1 MTRVSRGSDPAE
13 PSGGEPAGPAPAP
26 GIGNPTPLG
35 MGAFAMTTF
44 VLSVFN
50 AGLMDIELQTVVIPL
65 ALFYGGLAQVLAG
78 MWALRVGNTFGGL
91 AFTSFGAFWLSYAI
105 YAHFFVADLGTGGDA
120 ATSLFLFAWA
130 VFSAYMTVAAV
141 RTTPVVLGVFALLT
155 LTLVLLGAA
164 SASGAGWLTMLGGWT
179 GLLTALV
186 AWYGSAGDVINLM
199 WGRAVLP
206 GNEPR

>member
-1 MTRVSRGSDPAE
+1 MATESRGADPE
-13 PSGGEPAGPAPAP
+13 GPSGGAAAEAASAPV
-26 GIGNPTPLG
+26 IGNPTPLG

-50 AGLMDIELQTVVIPL
+50 AGLMNIELQTVVIPL

-78 MWALRVGNTFGGL
+78 MWSFRVGSSFGGL
-91 AFTSFGAFWLSYAI
+91 AFTSFGSFWLSYAI
-105 YAHFFVADLGTGGDA
+105 YAHFFVEDLGPGGDA
-120 ATSLFLFAWA
+120 ATSLFLFSWA

-141 RTTPVVLGVFALLT
+141 RVTPVVLGVFVLLT

-164 SASGAGWLTMLGGWT
+164 SASGSGALTMLGGWT
-179 GLLTALV
+179 GLLTAAV
-186 AWYGSAGDVINLM
+186 AWYGSAGQVINLM
-199 WGRAVLP
+199 WERTVLP

>member
-1 MTRVSRGSDPAE
+1 MTTVSRGSGPEE
-13 PSGGEPAGPAPAP
+13 PSGGARAETASAPS
-26 GIGNPTPLG
+26 IGNPTPLG
-35 MGAFAMTTF
+35 LGAFAMTTF

-91 AFTSFGAFWLSYAI
+91 AFTSFGAFWLAYATF
-105 YAHFFVADLGTGGDA
+105 AHFFVEELGPGGDA
-120 ATSLFLFAWA
+120 ATSLFLFVWA

-141 RTTPVVLGVFALLT
+141 RATPVVFGVFVLLT

-164 SASGAGWLTMLGGWT
+164 SASGAGALTMLGGWT
-179 GLLTALV
+179 GLLTAVV

-199 WGRAVLP
+199 WGRTLLP